1 MSDKI
6 TNEIHELLNAK
17 VVSAE
22 TAQRIRDYFHQ
33 KKKENYNRLFSVF
46 GILGAVLVG
55 LGIILVF
62 AHNWDTLSRLTR
74 VILSFLPLLIGQIFC
89 GCSLLKN
96 PQVRFG
102 EKQHPFLYSL
112 PSALAFH

>member
-33 KKKENYNRLFSVF
+33 KKKKTTTDSFPFLGFWEPYLLDLELFLF
-46 GILGAVLVG
+46 LHITGIL
-55 LGIILVF
+55 
-62 AHNWDTLSRLTR
+62 
-74 VILSFLPLLIGQIFC
+74 FLD
-89 GCSLLKN
+89 
-96 PQVRFG
+96 
-102 EKQHPFLYSL
+102 L
-112 PSALAFH
+112 PE